1 MDSCFRH
8 KNAEFV
14 RILRFL
20 SIAYRKN
27 TTILVHMPLKWGYD
41 TALNIINIHLFPSR
55 FKTSDCLCDTGC
67 HICLPKLNDVR
78 IERPSLLLYSS
89 FHLSDWIRYKQSFK
103 ENIYFSSEVYIICS
117 PKEQTLFQHSL
128 KHGR

>member
-55 FKTSDCLCDTGC
+55 FKTSDCLEAISDV
-67 HICLPKLNDVR
+67 ILVVIFVYLN
-78 IERPSLLLYSS
+78 
-89 FHLSDWIRYKQSFK
+89 
-103 ENIYFSSEVYIICS
+103 
-117 PKEQTLFQHSL
+117 
-128 KHGR
+128 